1 MELSKHEGQYGVG
14 SGMGRGCA
22 YLPLASGVSRST
34 KASEVSSLFTEAGGN
49 AIRCAG
55 VSRYEYSGGLK

>member
-1 MELSKHEGQYGVG
+1 MRDNMVWGV
-14 SGMGRGCA
+14 A
-22 YLPLASGVSRST
+22 WAEVVPIYLLHSGVSRST